1 MKRAKTF
8 LFIRH
13 FPKIE
18 RGAEII
24 VPKNIKNAN
33 SAQQVFQLVSVL
45 TGTVTSVIG
54 IITLIK
60 ATAN

>member
-1 MKRAKTF
+1 MKRARSF
-8 LFIRH
+8 LFARIY
-13 FPKIE
+13 PKIE

-24 VPKNIKNAN
+24 VPKNVRNAN
-33 SAQQVFQLVSVL
+33 TAQQVFQLVSVL